1 MDFLKGVGGIHR
13 NWSYL
18 TARRFYFLMF
28 GMLFS
33 SQICEK
39 LLMESQPDITC
50 IAGSKQH
57 IENPNF
63 EANKCITDGHRYQ
76 FWAMLHIRM

>member
-1 MDFLKGVGGIHR
+1 
-13 NWSYL
+13 
-18 TARRFYFLMF
+18 MF

-63 EANKCITDGHRYQ
+63 KANKCITDGHRYQ
-76 FWAMLHIRM
+76 F